1 MDPSSASSVPLALL
15 GEQQAHKKRKKE
27 PQYKEEDLA
36 FVGMVLGDEAAG
48 ANPSTAK
55 DEDDQAEEEEE
66 DNDDDD
72 DGYGGDG
79 GSGGGG
85 AGEEEA
91 DRLYCLCRMP
101 EDPNDPYM
109 VQCDRC
115 QEWYHLSCIG
125 ISMAAAKRMPEYIC
139 KECQL
144 DIGNLVVLVFVFSD
158 LVCSIGTSKH
168 VQPQAQDHPR
178 STRAGAAGDGAQA
191 VQ

>member
-36 FVGMVLGDEAAG
+36 FVGMVLCDEAAG

-85 AGEEEA
+85 GEEEA